1 MTMTHASLF
10 SGIGGFDLAAEW
22 AGWTNAFNC
31 EIDPFCR
38 KVLKYHFPDAEQY
51 EDIRTTDFTIWRDRI
66 DVLTGGFPCQP
77 FSLAGK
83 RKGTEDDRYLWPEML
98 RVIRTVRPRW
108 VVGENVFGIVNWS
121 EGMVFDKVCS
131 DLEAAGYEV
140 QPYIIPA
147 CGVGAPHRRD
157 RCWFVAHARSDGGS
171 EETEQ
176 QFGAHAQNNEQS
188 EPLLGN
194 GASAHC
200 TDAGIETMREGQ
212 DGVHAVGTAAD
223 ADCFG
228 GREIHDQIQSE
239 QPNGSGINC
248 DGSERNAS
256 DASCLE
262 NNRRRS
268 RGFLA
273 KPTGANVEG
282 NAANPDN
289 GRLSER
295 NVEPI
300 RNESYSAT
308 QRYDSIPNWDDFPTQ
323 SPVCSRNDGLSGGLD
338 GITVPKWRNQSIKGF
353 GNAVVPQV
361 PLQLFETIKK
371 YENLTKHYKDERSNN
386 EH

>member
-51 EDIRTTDFTIWRDRI
+51 EDIRTADFTIWRDHI

-108 VVGENVFGIVNWS
+108 VVGENVFGIVNWL

-157 RCWFVAHARSDGGS
+157 RCWFVAHR
-171 EETEQ
+171 
-176 QFGAHAQNNEQS
+176 
-188 EPLLGN
+188 
-194 GASAHC
+194 
-200 TDAGIETMREGQ
+200 TDASIETMREGQ
-212 DGVHAVGTAAD
+212 DGVHAVGAAAD
-223 ADCFG
+223 TDSNRCRIGAYQPESVSGSCRPTDNRTGGSNGTSADTYGCYEF
-228 GREIHDQIQSE
+228 QS
-239 QPNGSGINC
+239 SGQ
-248 DGSERNAS
+248 SSQTQERIVQN
-256 DASCLE
+256 
-262 NNRRRS
+262 
-268 RGFLA
+268 
-273 KPTGANVEG
+273 G
-282 NAANPDN
+282 NAK
-289 GRLSER
+289 RR
-295 NVEPI
+295 
-300 RNESYSAT
+300 
-308 QRYDSIPNWDDFPTQ
+308 IPGWDDFPTE
-323 SPVCSRNDGLSGGLD
+323 SPVCDRNDGFPGELAGLSF
-338 GITVPKWRNQSIKGF
+338 PAWCRESIKAC
-353 GNAVVPQV
+353 GNAIVPQV
-361 PLQLFETIKK
+361 ALQIFETINK
-371 YENLTKHYKDERSNN
+371 YEKL
-386 EH
+386 